1 MKNSINR
8 FNLRVYGIYINSEM
22 NLLVSDEIIKGRL
35 VTKFP
40 GGGLEFGEGTIDCLK
55 REWLE
60 ETGCS
65 IEVLSHFYTTDFFQA
80 SAFGN
85 NSQVISIYYLVQP
98 ILANSLNTKTQ
109 PFDFNEIKDNTEV
122 FRFIPLHSLKVNDF
136 TFPIDQK
143 VATMLLEKYKP
154 NN

>member
-1 MKNSINR
+1 MSTSINR
-8 FNLRVYGIYINSEM
+8 FNVRVYGIFINSEM
-22 NLLVSDEIIKGRL
+22 NVLVTDEIIKGRY

-60 ETGCS
+60 ETGS
-65 IEVLSHFYTTDFFQA
+65 EIEVLSHFYTTDFFQA

-85 NSQVISIYYLVQP
+85 NNQVISIYYLVRP
-98 ILANSLNTKTQ
+98 VSINKLKIKTQ
-109 PFDFNEIKDNTEV
+109 PFDFDEIKDNTEV
-122 FRFIPLHSLKVNDF
+122 FRFIPLHSLTVNDF

-143 VATMLLEKYKP
+143 VATLLLEKYKTQ
-154 NN
+154 